1 MTKPT
6 QTLSLYSC
14 YHSFLNFLAF
24 IGKTNVGKA
33 FLGVF
38 SFHESFG
45 VLSYLSKINA
55 LLLRRKN
62 TATVALTVDIIL
74 IAHFNRATVA
84 IIFFEITW
92 QILSSINFLHVN
104 AHAIDELRIF
114 MRTNG
119 QGTGKIVKT
128 KLHSH
133 LSCFIQTV
141 IKANLATV
149 ATLRL
154 FFQTMHL
161 LEIL

>member
-1 MTKPT
+1 
-6 QTLSLYSC
+6 
-14 YHSFLNFLAF
+14 
-24 IGKTNVGKA
+24 
-33 FLGVF
+33 
-38 SFHESFG
+38 
-45 VLSYLSKINA
+45 
-55 LLLRRKN
+55 
-62 TATVALTVDIIL
+62 
-74 IAHFNRATVA
+74 
-84 IIFFEITW
+84 
-92 QILSSINFLHVN
+92 
-104 AHAIDELRIF
+104 

-161 LEIL
+161 LEILWGLIRCLDKLYLIARSFVKIRHKLLNNVGPAMVFHLRMNIGIGKINRQTCILRQVLQGICRTRRTTNVNKNARSHLFFQPLFGHLLHDTVIVDFLIGIHFR